1 MHIAIGYYW
10 FTHAAGYHFER
21 AARDAGHTVTYVGL
35 PANSRPGY
43 DSGVSIADIVAG
55 LPHKP
60 DLYLWIDPAGR
71 YFPRGIED
79 LDIPSACYL
88 IDVHLG
94 AWRKRAARFFDAV
107 FVAQKDYLPAYREAA
122 GHDQV
127 WWLPLAAAPDVHR
140 RYDLPRIYDI
150 GFVGSLTRAH
160 QRASARL
167 RRLELISARFKTNDF
182 RQSYTPEEVGR
193 IYSQSRIVF
202 NASIAGDVTMRV
214 FEGAASGALVL
225 TDSIANGLSDLFDIG
240 SELVVYHDDDD
251 LLARIAHYLAN
262 ETERAR
268 IAEAGY
274 RRVHAQHT
282 YAHRIQT
289 IIQSIADTSFRM
301 AAPVRQADRA
311 QRLSE
316 RRAIYTRLHML
327 DIILDDARAQTR
339 NPLRRAIMAL
349 PCLARRLR

>member
-21 AARDAGHTVTYVGL
+21 AVLDAGHTVTYVGL
-35 PANSRPGY
+35 SAGLRPGY
-43 DSGVSIADIVAG
+43 DSVVSITDIVAG
-55 LPHKP
+55 LPHKS
-60 DLYLWIDPAGR
+60 DLYLWIDRAGR
-71 YFPRGIED
+71 YFPRGIEDIED

-107 FVAQKDYLPAYREAA
+107 FVGQKDYRPACREAA
-122 GHDQV
+122 GHKRV
-127 WWLPLAAAPDVHR
+127 WWLPLADAPDVHR
-140 RYDLPRIYDI
+140 RHELPR
-150 GFVGSLTRAH
+150 
-160 QRASARL
+160 
-167 RRLELISARFKTNDF
+167 
-182 RQSYTPEEVGR
+182 
-193 IYSQSRIVF
+193 
-202 NASIAGDVTMRV
+202 
-214 FEGAASGALVL
+214 
-225 TDSIANGLSDLFDIG
+225 
-240 SELVVYHDDDD
+240 

-274 RRVHAQHT
+274 RRVHAEHA

-289 IIQSIADTSFRM
+289 IIQRVADTSFRM
-301 AAPVRQADRA
+301 IAPVRQADRA
-311 QRLSE
+311 KGLAE

-339 NPLRRAIMAL
+339 NALRRAIMAL
-349 PCLARRLR
+349 PCLARRLL